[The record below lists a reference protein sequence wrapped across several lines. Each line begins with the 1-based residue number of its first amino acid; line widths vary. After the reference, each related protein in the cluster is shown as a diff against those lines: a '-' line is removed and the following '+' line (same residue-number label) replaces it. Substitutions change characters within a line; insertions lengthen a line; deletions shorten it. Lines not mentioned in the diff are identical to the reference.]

1 MKKHDVV
8 LGQVYAVK
16 VSGRIQPVRIIA
28 ESPYGGWVGRNEQTG
43 REIRIRSA
51 AKLRA
56 RLEKNGGGWRVA
68 RNKKAP
74 QAPPSEPPSQQRPT
88 GKGGTYAAPHSQG
101 ATPPPPA

>member
-1 MKKHDVV
+1 MKQRNVV

-16 VSGRIQPVRIIA
+16 VSGCIQPVRLVA

-56 RLEKNGGGWRVA
+56 RLQKQGGRWQLALNQQTQPV
-68 RNKKAP
+68 P
-74 QAPPSEPPSQQRPT
+74 QGDPQFQQELTDR
-88 GKGGTYAAPHSQG
+88 GVPH
-101 ATPPPPA
+101 

>member
-1 MKKHDVV
+1 MKKNDVV

-56 RLEKNGGGWRVA
+56 RLEKNGESWRLA
-68 RNKKAP
+68 RNHQTP
-74 QAPPSEPPSQQRPT
+74 QAPQGDHPFQQGLT
-88 GKGGTYAAPHSQG
+88 EKGVPY
-101 ATPPPPA
+101 

>member
-1 MKKHDVV
+1 MKKQDVV

-16 VSGRIQPVRIIA
+16 VSGRIQPVRVIA

-56 RLEKNGGGWRVA
+56 RLEKTGASWKLA
-68 RNKKAP
+68 RNRQNP
-74 QAPPSEPPSQQRPT
+74 QVQQQSQRELTERGVP
-88 GKGGTYAAPHSQG
+88 Y
-101 ATPPPPA
+101 

>member
-1 MKKHDVV
+1 MKKHEVI

-16 VSGRIQPVRIIA
+16 VSGRIQPVRLVA

-56 RLEKNGGGWRVA
+56 RLEKSGEGWKLA
-68 RNKKAP
+68 RNRAFP
-74 QAPPSEPPSQQRPT
+74 EVDQQSQRELTERGVP
-88 GKGGTYAAPHSQG
+88 Y
-101 ATPPPPA
+101 